1 MSLRQIYPP
10 FGENPSGQ
18 ATIDIIAVHGLDFI
32 DMSGRCSVSSW
43 REPLDESG
51 EFWPVAFIRAHGLRA
66 RLLLYEFDSVMTFGA
81 APESVSREADG
92 LLHQISTIRPTDH
105 PDAPIIFLSHGLGG
119 ILVKQALVNASQ
131 GDRYCGINN
140 ATRGLAFF
148 GTPHQAPS
156 HRSPGVIETV
166 FSLVSPRI
174 PIRSP
179 YSPELPIVQGF
190 RDQVEDYQFISF
202 YGDSDEAVPFS
213 SAVMNLAGNRETQV
227 RLSSNHED
235 LCRFYQ
241 GSDNYRKIANFS
253 DLWTASPANFAST
266 GEYSPDQSVS
276 VLPNRL

>member
-140 ATRGLAFF
+140 AT
-148 GTPHQAPS
+148 
-156 HRSPGVIETV
+156 
-166 FSLVSPRI
+166 
-174 PIRSP
+174 
-179 YSPELPIVQGF
+179 
-190 RDQVEDYQFISF
+190 
-202 YGDSDEAVPFS
+202 
-213 SAVMNLAGNRETQV
+213 
-227 RLSSNHED
+227 
-235 LCRFYQ
+235 
-241 GSDNYRKIANFS
+241 
-253 DLWTASPANFAST
+253 
-266 GEYSPDQSVS
+266 
-276 VLPNRL
+276 